1 MGQTRAEAAT
11 LRHARADD
19 VDALVELWL
28 ELTDFHVAL
37 DSYYTRK
44 PDATELMRDHFAK
57 KIEVEN
63 AVVIIAEIDGKVVGY
78 LMAEP
83 STRPPVFQGNSALT
97 ISDTCVKSDHR
108 RLGIGKAMV
117 DELISIARNQ
127 NIDRV
132 EVGYSARN
140 DVSIAFW
147 EKIGFKPFSVKASME
162 LT

>member
-1 MGQTRAEAAT
+1 MGQTRADTVT
-11 LRHARADD
+11 LRRATADD

-44 PDATELMRDHFAK
+44 PDATGLMRDYFAK
-57 KIEVEN
+57 QIEVET
-63 AVVIIAEIDGKVVGY
+63 AVVIVAETDGRVVGY

-83 STRPPVFQGNSALT
+83 STRPPVFEGNSALM
-97 ISDTCVKSDHR
+97 ISDTCVKPDHR

-117 DELISIARNQ
+117 DELISIARNRS
-127 NIDRV
+127 IDRV

-140 DVSIAFW
+140 EVSIAFW
-147 EKIGFKPFSVKASME
+147 TKIGFRPFSVKASME